1 MENEDPSKLSPST
14 LMCLNVITDL
24 CRLLSRGY
32 SHLYHV
38 VSIINSSTLSTHI
51 ANELPLFETEEFV
64 PLTLFEQL
72 SQQYTLYIT
81 QSSMESEQSNSFY
94 YMRYLQILQ
103 KVVYLVIIDDYLA
116 VRILLNLHSRLFL
129 LLLILLKHG
138 LAVVPKSQTFF
149 SLLVT
154 PIPRCL
160 SPQPTSMNHYTLV

>member
-1 MENEDPSKLSPST
+1 MENEDPTRLSPST

-38 VSIINSSTLSTHI
+38 VSIINASTLSTHI
-51 ANELPLFETEEFV
+51 ANDLPSFETEEFV

-81 QSSMESEQSNSFY
+81 QSTMESEHSNNFY

-116 VRILLNLHSRLFL
+116 VGILFYLHYSLFLLHLILLNN
-129 LLLILLKHG
+129 G
-138 LAVVPKSQTFF
+138 LRVDQKSQTFF

-154 PIPRCL
+154 LIPRCL
-160 SPQPTSMNHYTLV
+160 SLKPISMNPYTPV